1 MLTNSPLIIRPR
13 SRPHGG
19 RRRPSLATSFSSRS
33 RAERRPEQRRHRRS
47 GGETARSSLGLP
59 DLALGGDGGGSL
71 DLPSL
76 LSLPTPNPL
85 FPSRWHWVRIKL
97 RGADRPLPRP
107 SLSPQ
112 PRAPLIL
119 CCFPHRAG
127 ELLRR
132 GQHPV
137 ALLPWVTS
145 SAAWSTRMMTHPSP
159 LLSLP
164 PSLPWRYGALV
175 WATPAKTDEEPMAY
189 FGFAVLAIIWFS
201 LLRLDAT

>member
-19 RRRPSLATSFSSRS
+19 RRRPSLATSFSS
-33 RAERRPEQRRHRRS
+33 ERRSGQRRHRS
-47 GGETARSSLGLP
+47 GGAARSTGLRIG
-59 DLALGGDGGGSL
+59 LGGDGGGSL

-119 CCFPHRAG
+119 RCFPHRAG

-175 WATPAKTDEEPMAY
+175 WATPAKTGEEPMAY
-189 FGFAVLAIIWFS
+189 FGFAVLANIWFS